1 MGINLRSPLFI
12 VLLTIVI
19 DRLGESL
26 IFPILPFLVERFN
39 FDALSLTL
47 LFSAFAAAQ
56 FIAAPLLGALS
67 DHWGRRPVLLI
78 CIAGTA
84 LSYILFAV
92 ATVPWLLFVSRI
104 IDGLTGGVVSTAQA
118 YIADTS
124 APADRAKNFGLTG
137 AAFGIGFIFGPA
149 IGGSLAAIDLKLPI
163 WFAAVLALVNVVLAY
178 FILPESL
185 PAAQR
190 SPLTLKSFAL
200 QQQWLELFNQRTLQA
215 LLMAFFI
222 FNFAFAGFTSIF
234 VLFLKRQLSWGPAQA
249 GIIFVIIG
257 VVSTIV
263 QAGLIRSLIPRFG
276 EQRLSLGGLLLVA
289 LALLGIAAV
298 PSGGSFSVPLLYS
311 CVVGLAFGVGIML
324 PSLRGVISN
333 RVRDQ
338 DQGKII
344 GASQSLQSVAGI
356 AGPAWAG
363 WVFDR
368 WGGVA
373 PAWQSSVMMAI
384 ALGFL
389 ALGLGKPKD
398 ATPST
403 L

>member
-1 MGINLRSPLFI
+1 MGIRYLSSPLFV

-26 IFPILPFLVERFN
+26 IFPILPFLVEQFH
-39 FDALSLTL
+39 FDALTLTL
-47 LFSAFAAAQ
+47 LFSSFAGAQ

-67 DHWGRRPVLLI
+67 DHWGRRPVLLV

-84 LSYILFAV
+84 VSYFLFAA
-92 ATVPWLLFVSRI
+92 ATTPWLLFVSRI
-104 IDGLTGGVVSTAQA
+104 IDGITGGVVSTAQA

-124 APADRAKNFGLTG
+124 APVDRAKNFGLTG

-149 IGGSLAAIDLKLPI
+149 IGGSLAAVNLKLPI
-163 WFAAVLALVNVVLAY
+163 LFAGSLALINVVMAY

-190 SPLTLKSFAL
+190 SPFSLKNFGV
-200 QQQWLELFNQRTLQA
+200 QQQWLELFKTRSLQS
-215 LLMAFFI
+215 LMASFFI

-234 VLFLKRQLSWGPAQA
+234 VLFLKRQFNWGPAEA
-249 GIIFVIIG
+249 GIVFVIIG
-257 VVSTIV
+257 VVSTVV

-276 EQRLSLGGLLLVA
+276 ENRLSVA
-289 LALLGIAAV
+289 GMALIGTALLGIAAI
-298 PSGGSFSVPLLYS
+298 PATGAWSATSIYL

-333 RVRDQ
+333 HVRDE

-344 GASQSLQSVAGI
+344 GASQSLQSIAGI

-368 WGGVA
+368 WGGQA
-373 PAWQSSVMMAI
+373 PAFQSGLIMAI
-384 ALGFL
+384 AFIFL
-389 ALGLGKPKD
+389 ILGLRKP
-398 ATPST
+398 TYRPSA
-403 L
+403 

>member
-1 MGINLRSPLFI
+1 MGIRYLRSPLFV
-12 VLLTIVI
+12 VLFTIVI

-26 IFPILPFLVERFN
+26 IFPILPFLVEQFN
-39 FDALSLTL
+39 FDALTLTL
-47 LFSAFAAAQ
+47 LFSSFAGAQ

-67 DHWGRRPVLLI
+67 DHWGRRPVLLV

-84 LSYILFAV
+84 LSYFLFAA
-92 ATVPWLLFVSRI
+92 ATTPWLLFVSRM
-104 IDGLTGGVVSTAQA
+104 IDGITGGVVSTAQA

-149 IGGSLAAIDLKLPI
+149 IGGSLAAVNLKLPI
-163 WFAAVLALVNVVLAY
+163 LFAGTLALINGVMAY

-190 SPLTLKSFAL
+190 SPLSWKSFGV
-200 QQQWLELFNQRTLQA
+200 QQQWLGLFKTRSIQA
-215 LLMAFFI
+215 LMVSFFV

-234 VLFLKRQLSWGPAQA
+234 VLFLKRQFGWGPADA
-249 GIIFVIIG
+249 GIVFVIIG
-257 VVSTIV
+257 VVSTVV

-276 EQRLSLGGLLLVA
+276 ENRLSLTGMALVGT
-289 LALLGIAAV
+289 ALLGIAAI
-298 PSGGSFSVPLLYS
+298 PATGFWSTSSIYL

-333 RVRDQ
+333 QVADE

-344 GASQSLQSVAGI
+344 GVSQSLQSIAGI

-368 WGGVA
+368 WGGQA
-373 PAWQSSVMMAI
+373 PAFQSGLMMGV
-384 ALGFL
+384 ALIFL
-389 ALGLGKPKD
+389 VLGLRKP
-398 ATPST
+398 TYRPGT
-403 L
+403 

>member
-1 MGINLRSPLFI
+1 MGIRYLRSPLFV
-12 VLLTIVI
+12 VLFTIVI

-26 IFPILPFLVERFN
+26 IFPILPFLVEQFN
-39 FDALSLTL
+39 FDALTLTL
-47 LFSAFAAAQ
+47 LFSSFAGAQ

-67 DHWGRRPVLLI
+67 DHWGRRPVLLV

-84 LSYILFAV
+84 LSYFLFAA
-92 ATVPWLLFVSRI
+92 ATTPWLLFVSRI
-104 IDGLTGGVVSTAQA
+104 IDGITGGVVSTAQA

-149 IGGSLAAIDLKLPI
+149 IGGSLAAVNLKLPI
-163 WFAAVLALVNVVLAY
+163 LFAGTLALINGVMAY

-190 SPLTLKSFAL
+190 SPLSWKSFGV
-200 QQQWLELFNQRTLQA
+200 QQQWLGLFKTRSIQA
-215 LLMAFFI
+215 LMVSFFV

-234 VLFLKRQLSWGPAQA
+234 VLFLKRQFGWGPADA
-249 GIIFVIIG
+249 GIVFVIIG
-257 VVSTIV
+257 VVSTVV

-276 EQRLSLGGLLLVA
+276 ENRLSLTGMALVGT
-289 LALLGIAAV
+289 ALLGIAAI
-298 PSGGSFSVPLLYS
+298 PATGFWSTSSIYL

-333 RVRDQ
+333 QVADE

-344 GASQSLQSVAGI
+344 GVSQSLQSIAGI

-368 WGGVA
+368 WGGQA
-373 PAWQSSVMMAI
+373 PAFQSGLMMGV
-384 ALGFL
+384 ALIFL
-389 ALGLGKPKD
+389 VLGLRKP
-398 ATPST
+398 TYRPGT
-403 L
+403 